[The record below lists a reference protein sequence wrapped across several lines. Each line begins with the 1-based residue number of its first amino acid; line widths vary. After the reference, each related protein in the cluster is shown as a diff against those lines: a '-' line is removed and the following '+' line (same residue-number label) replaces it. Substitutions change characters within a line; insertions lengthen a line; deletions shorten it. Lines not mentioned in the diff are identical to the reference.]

1 MDWETLGAVDPRSLV
16 DARLQLHWAAQ
27 AAAAVGKQLLPGQ
40 PDYSEQSFTW
50 DGQLR
55 ALVQGL
61 VPGRRPFRSAIR
73 FADPALLFVD
83 GDGSILREL
92 SLDGRTLDDL
102 YEWVREEGEQLSGDS
117 FPKALERPGEDFPVH
132 PVGSGAPFAV
142 SDPAAFAE
150 VGRYF
155 ANADRALQAVA
166 AQNPGASPVRC
177 WPHHFDIATLIGLD
191 KDAHSET
198 ARSIGVGLS
207 PGDGGRAEPYFYV
220 TPWPYPETRDLPP
233 LAGGGIWNTEG
244 WVGAVLEA
252 STFAG
257 SASNGG
263 QGRRVAELLDSAVAA
278 CRRLLEGS

>member
-16 DARLQLHWAAQ
+16 DVRLQIHWAAQ

-50 DGQLR
+50 DSRLR

-61 VPGRRPFRSAIR
+61 VSGRRPFRAGIR
-73 FADPALLFVD
+73 LADPALLFVD

-102 YEWVREEGEQLSGDS
+102 YDWVREEGEQLHTNP

-132 PVGSGAPFAV
+132 PVGTGAAFAV
-142 SDPAAFAE
+142 TDPAAFTE
-150 VGRYF
+150 VGHYF
-155 ANADRALQAVA
+155 ANADRGLQAVA
-166 AQNPGASPVRC
+166 ARNPGASPVRC
-177 WPHHFDIATLIGLD
+177 WPHHFDVATLIALD
-191 KDAHSET
+191 ENAHSET

-263 QGRRVAELLDSAVAA
+263 QERRVAEFLDSAVAA
-278 CRRLLEGS
+278 CRELLGG